1 MPSTFAEVGY
11 SDVTQRRAI
20 AFCTHH
26 IQRRMAENGLA
37 SLDDDFDRAILIR
50 LLMAD
55 FGWKSL
61 TQVEERGL
69 LTPAGAAVFF
79 SKHWAFESPIS
90 AWIRN
95 YDPDN
100 PPAVCCPDHPVR
112 GAVNSD

>member
-26 IQRRMAENGLA
+26 IQRRMAENGLT
-37 SLDDDFDRAILIR
+37 SLDDDFDRAIFIK
-50 LLMAD
+50 LLTED

-61 TQVEERGL
+61 TQVEERSL

-79 SKHWAFESPIS
+79 SKHWTFESRIS
-90 AWIRN
+90 AWIKD

-100 PPAVCCPDHPVR
+100 PPAVCCPNHPVKSV
-112 GAVNSD
+112 ADSA